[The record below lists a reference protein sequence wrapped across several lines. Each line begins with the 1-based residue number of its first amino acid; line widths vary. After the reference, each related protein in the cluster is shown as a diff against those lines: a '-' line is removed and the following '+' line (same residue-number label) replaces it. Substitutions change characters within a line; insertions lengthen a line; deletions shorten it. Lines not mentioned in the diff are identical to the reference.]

1 MRLVRTYHSQM
12 SVTHGCEMAAAV
24 TMPGVVT
31 SQRSKSLHA
40 CFASRYHRRKMT
52 MMKLKAETIT

>member
-31 SQRSKSLHA
+31 SQRSTNTLALLHV
-40 CFASRYHRRKMT
+40 T
-52 MMKLKAETIT
+52 TAER